1 MVSDMKKLESAFYL
15 SDNELILLKLFNL
28 LDAESQN
35 NMIHHIAGYLVGRGF
50 VDLDESVRIL
60 KEKD

>member
-1 MVSDMKKLESAFYL
+1 MEKLESAFYL

-50 VDLDESVRIL
+50 VSLDESVRIL